1 MESAKIRRN
10 LYRVFRKTGV
20 PKDLID
26 ENAKLNEDLFIDEN
40 DMTCFL
46 YYLETNFNLRI
57 KNDEVTKLVSVKDT
71 IDFLQTHCA

>member
-20 PKDLID
+20 PKELID
-26 ENAKLNEDLFIDEN
+26 ENATLNEDLFLDDN

-46 YYLETNFNLRI
+46 YYLETNFNVDI
-57 KNDEVTKLVSVKDT
+57 KNNEISRLSSVKDT
-71 IDFLQTHCA
+71 IDFLQSHCA

>member
-20 PKDLID
+20 PKELID
-26 ENAKLNEDLFIDEN
+26 DNAKLNEDLFIDEN

-57 KNDEVTKLVSVKDT
+57 KNEEVSQLVSVKDT
-71 IDFLQTHCA
+71 INFLQTHCA

>member
-10 LYRVFRKTGV
+10 LYRIFRKTGV

-57 KNDEVTKLVSVKDT
+57 KNDEVSKLVSVKDT

>member
-20 PKDLID
+20 PKELIN
-26 ENAKLNEDLFIDEN
+26 ENATLNEDLFIDEN

-46 YYLETNFNLRI
+46 YYLETNFDVNI
-57 KNDEVTKLVSVKDT
+57 KNDEVSRLVSVKDT

>member
-46 YYLETNFNLRI
+46 YYLETNFNLSI
-57 KNDEVTKLVSVKDT
+57 KNDEVSKLVSVKDT
-71 IDFLQTHCA
+71 IDFLKAHCA

>member
-26 ENAKLNEDLFIDEN
+26 ENAKLNEDLFIDDN

>member
-20 PKDLID
+20 PKELID
-26 ENAKLNEDLFIDEN
+26 ENATLNEDLFLDDN

-46 YYLETNFNLRI
+46 YYLETNFNVDIKKNEISRLR
-57 KNDEVTKLVSVKDT
+57 SVKDT
-71 IDFLQTHCA
+71 IDFLQSHCA